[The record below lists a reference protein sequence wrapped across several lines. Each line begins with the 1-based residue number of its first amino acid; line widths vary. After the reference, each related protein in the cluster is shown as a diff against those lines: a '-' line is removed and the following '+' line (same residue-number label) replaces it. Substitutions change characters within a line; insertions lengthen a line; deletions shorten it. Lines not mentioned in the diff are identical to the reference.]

1 MRGTTAGLFVGVFII
16 GFVISSMTEDR
27 GVHAQ
32 QFENFEHA
40 SLSDERLATLKGP
53 TVEGQQLIVLIDNQ
67 QQTMGSYFVD
77 TKSGQISLR
86 CVRNFRWDL
95 QMSEFNGSEPS
106 PEKIQALLRSR

>member
-1 MRGTTAGLFVGVFII
+1 MRGTTVGLLVGVFII

-27 GVHAQ
+27 GAHAQ
-32 QFENFEHA
+32 QFETFEHDL
-40 SLSDERLATLKGP
+40 LSVERLAALKGP